1 MAVDRDAA
9 ATLKLRLIQR
19 KRLHLLPIQ
28 RKKEKLMS
36 DSDNCSS
43 DKYRDIIVLAF
54 APALI
59 IVLTLA
65 SWALAHWKIGPL
77 FLNAALALAA
87 ILLGGTPRF
96 ITGFKDL
103 FHRKIT
109 VNVFVLV
116 AIAAT
121 VGIGEFRSAAVII
134 IIMSVVGA
142 LESYTLDKTRRS
154 ISDLLDLTPPEA
166 TVRRNGKEITIPV
179 SEIHIGDAVV
189 VRPGERIAVDGTV
202 IGGASSVN
210 QAPITGESMPVEKQ
224 EGSTVFSGTLNE
236 SGRLEI
242 KTEKV
247 GEGTTLARIV
257 HLVQEAQGARAP
269 IQNLADRFTAW
280 FLPTVVVLA
289 VVAFFVT
296 GNVKAAVSV
305 LLVACPCAFA
315 IATPT
320 AVTAGISNMARRA
333 ILIKGGMFLELG
345 HRLDHLLVDK
355 TGTFTFGRPKVMEIV
370 TFNERSPD
378 DILHL
383 ACIAEKYSE
392 HPLGRAVLAAGDDKG
407 LSIPEPEQFNST
419 AAMGVEAK
427 WKNSIIRVGK
437 PTYLKDAGLTLTPR
451 INQALAAQSEQGRTA
466 VLLAQNDEPLG
477 LLAIADEIRPE
488 IPAAIHTF
496 KTMGVKRITM
506 LTGDHPQVAAAVAQ
520 AIGVDDF
527 QAELLPEQKQA
538 FVKKCQAQGE
548 KVAMIGDG
556 VNDAPAL
563 ALADIGIAM
572 GAAGTD
578 VAIETAD
585 VTLMNDDISGVADF
599 MWMSAKVLRRIK
611 LNIFFSMIYNI
622 IGLGLSVVGLM
633 TPIIAVIFQEAGCVT
648 VVISSTLLLWSK
660 GRPSAA

>member
-1 MAVDRDAA
+1 
-9 ATLKLRLIQR
+9 
-19 KRLHLLPIQ
+19 
-28 RKKEKLMS
+28 MS
-36 DSDNCSS
+36 DSVSHS
-43 DKYRDIIVLAF
+43 EMRREVVVLAL

-59 IVLTLA
+59 TALTLA
-65 SWALAHWKIGPL
+65 SWGLAHWHIGPVL
-77 FLNAALALAA
+77 LNASLALAA
-87 ILLGGTPRF
+87 VLLGGTPRF
-96 ITGFKDL
+96 VAGFKDI
-103 FHRKIT
+103 FRRRIT

-116 AIAAT
+116 ALAAT
-121 VGIGEFRSAAVII
+121 VAVGEFRPAAVII

-142 LESYTLDKTRRS
+142 LESYALDKTRRS
-154 ISDLLDLTPPEA
+154 IRDLLDLAPQTA
-166 TVRRNGKEITIPV
+166 TVRRNGQEVTVPV
-179 SEIHIGDAVV
+179 AELQLGDRVV
-189 VRPGERIAVDGTV
+189 VRPGERIPVDGTV
-202 IGGASSVN
+202 VAGASSVN
-210 QAPITGESMPVEKQ
+210 QAPITGESMPVEKF

-236 SGRLEI
+236 AGRLEI

-269 IQNLADRFTAW
+269 IQNLADRFTTW

-296 GNVKAAVSV
+296 GDVKAAVSV

-320 AVTAGISNMARRA
+320 AVTAGISNMAKRA
-333 ILIKGGMFLELG
+333 ILIKGGMFLELA
-345 HRLDHLLVDK
+345 HKIDHLLVDK
-355 TGTFTFGRPKVMEIV
+355 TGTFTFGRPKLMETV
-370 TFNERSPD
+370 CFDGRSAND
-378 DILHL
+378 VLLL

-392 HPLGRAVLAAGDDKG
+392 HPLGRAILAAGKEKG
-407 LSIPEPEQFNST
+407 LTIPEPEHFSST
-419 AAMGVEAK
+419 AAMGVEAE
-427 WKNSIIRVGK
+427 WEGRRIIVGK
-437 PTYLKDAGLTLTPR
+437 PAYLRDAGLNITPH
-451 INQALAAQSEQGRTA
+451 IDQALATQSEQGRTA
-466 VLLAQNDEPLG
+466 VLVAHDDEPLG

-488 IPAAIHTF
+488 IPAAIRAL
-496 KTMGVKRITM
+496 KAMGVKRITM
-506 LTGDHPQVAAAVAQ
+506 LTGDHPTVAAAVAR
-520 AIGVDDF
+520 AIGVDDY
-527 QAELLPEQKQA
+527 QAEMLPEQKQA
-538 FVKKCQAQGE
+538 FVRKCQAEGE
-548 KVAMIGDG
+548 VVAMIGDG

-611 LNIFFSMIYNI
+611 LNIFFSMIYNV

-660 GRPSAA
+660 GRPATA